1 MAEQAP
7 ELNQNNE
14 QASAQH
20 PISLGDAKYYTGI
33 DWGSLL
39 FRLLENIHWILITA
53 FVFAIVVGVYEK
65 TSVTPIYQATS
76 KIYIAGSES
85 TISLADLQLSTS
97 LAVDYQETFKIWHVH
112 DMVDER
118 LGLDYS
124 YSKLAGMVSVS
135 NPSGSHFL
143 YIRIQSPDP
152 EEAKL
157 LADTYADV
165 VQDFIAEK
173 MELRRPQVLEM
184 AQLPT
189 RPISPDIRG
198 AIIKAFMVGLFTAA
212 AVVVLIYLLDDKI
225 RTSED
230 VEKSTGLATL
240 GEMSRQDMKEEAG
253 ITTSAPKGGYA
264 NSVVINQGL
273 TLSYEGSEA
282 INTIC
287 SGIIFAGKSLKRIA
301 VTSYA
306 PDNGKTFISA
316 HIAIS
321 MAKRGKKVLLIDC
334 DLRKSV
340 LVSRFRIRGIKTGLA
355 HYLSGQ
361 CALKDAAYS
370 TNVPGLFLIP
380 AGEVIKTPLSLLTS
394 SDFEQMMENAGKE
407 FDLVIVDTPPV
418 GAVID
423 AAEIAKNCD
432 GSLLVLE
439 YEKTSKGAL
448 GHMKR
453 IMEQSG
459 TPIIGCVINKVAV
472 KRLARKR
479 YYYRYGGYSEYYGGH
494 DEKSK
499 HNRAD
504 RAHEHKRKQ
513 NEA

>member
-1 MAEQAP
+1 M
-7 ELNQNNE
+7 
-14 QASAQH
+14 
-20 PISLGDAKYYTGI
+20 
-33 DWGSLL
+33 
-39 FRLLENIHWILITA
+39 
-53 FVFAIVVGVYEK
+53 
-65 TSVTPIYQATS
+65 
-76 KIYIAGSES
+76 
-85 TISLADLQLSTS
+85 STS

-124 YSKLAGMVSVS
+124 YSKLAGMVSVN

-143 YIRIQSPDP
+143 YIRIQTPDP

-198 AIIKAFMVGLFTAA
+198 VIIKAFMVGLFTAA

-240 GEMSRQDMKEEAG
+240 GEMSRQDMREEAS
-253 ITTSAPKGGYA
+253 ITTSAPKSGYA

-287 SGIIFAGKSLKRIA
+287 SGIIFAGKSLKKIA

-321 MAKRGKKVLLIDC
+321 MAKRGKRVLLIDG

-340 LVSRFRIRGIKTGLA
+340 LVSRFRIKRLTYHGAANGTMISELAEGKYALLNKVTQVSAIADGLK
-355 HYLSGQ
+355 L
-361 CALKDAAYS
+361 CAENPQYARSIYPPVSA
-370 TNVPGLFLIP
+370 FLISSLMQTARWCSSKRCARPSP
-380 AGEVIKTPLSLLTS
+380 AAWTPISLS
-394 SDFEQMMENAGKE
+394 
-407 FDLVIVDTPPV
+407 
-418 GAVID
+418 AVIS
-423 AAEIAKNCD
+423 AA
-432 GSLLVLE
+432 SV
-439 YEKTSKGAL
+439 
-448 GHMKR
+448 
-453 IMEQSG
+453 
-459 TPIIGCVINKVAV
+459 
-472 KRLARKR
+472 
-479 YYYRYGGYSEYYGGH
+479 
-494 DEKSK
+494 
-499 HNRAD
+499 
-504 RAHEHKRKQ
+504 
-513 NEA
+513 